1 MHFQRAQLKKKNL
14 KTSFTA
20 PSHNEAYPANAAQ
33 LMLLMD
39 PHGAEGFYQNCMKC
53 LEINFPII
61 ETT

>member
-1 MHFQRAQLKKKNL
+1 MHFQTAQLKKKNL

-39 PHGAEGFYQNCMKC
+39 PRGAEGFY
-53 LEINFPII
+53 
-61 ETT
+61 